1 MISRKSCQSNQLTED
16 PRKRGATVRYAR
28 VFYRERMDGR
38 RLREKSEFRAFST
51 HSFFVQSFFF
61 FLSYLLLSCL
71 IIVIKRDRK
80 RNEHLWP
87 PPRKSLNGFEK
98 GWKWTGIF
106 FASLTK
112 MGNSLLL
119 LFRRISVIKTGW
131 DRRMQQVQHIQLA
144 IKKEDEPFPGMGT
157 VYPGQIQGRIKNSNI
172 RNLFK

>member
-1 MISRKSCQSNQLTED
+1 
-16 PRKRGATVRYAR
+16 
-28 VFYRERMDGR
+28 
-38 RLREKSEFRAFST
+38 
-51 HSFFVQSFFF
+51 
-61 FLSYLLLSCL
+61 
-71 IIVIKRDRK
+71 
-80 RNEHLWP
+80 
-87 PPRKSLNGFEK
+87 
-98 GWKWTGIF
+98 
-106 FASLTK
+106 